1 MRHIFSL
8 SVFLPLSIGLG
19 VFAIENR
26 LPLVLEIWPFS
37 GKYEIPASACIL
49 GLLAVGILIGLA
61 IGWLSNFRWRR
72 RLRRAERANRR
83 LEMRLKDLSAE
94 CSIQAKTQKAVQ
106 PVASR
111 LLLNED

>member
-8 SVFLPLSIGLG
+8 SIFLPLSLALG

-26 LPLVLEIWPFS
+26 LPLVLQIWPFP

-49 GLLAVGILIGLA
+49 GLLAAGILIGLA
-61 IGWLSNFRWRR
+61 IGWLSSFRWRR
-72 RLRRAERANRR
+72 RLRRAERVNRR

-94 CSIQAKTQKAVQ
+94 YSNHAKAQKAVH

>member
-49 GLLAVGILIGLA
+49 GLLAAGILIGLA

-72 RLRRAERANRR
+72 RLRRAERTNRR
-83 LEMRLKDLSAE
+83 LEMRLKDLTTE
-94 CSIQAKTQKAVQ
+94 HPTQAKTQKTLR